1 MRETLR
7 RKTNSDERIGVV
19 DLLRLLFLFEDRRH
33 RDRLAGLAL
42 DERGSER
49 VEAYAFRFRAH
60 TALMWSRPGNG
71 GVMV

>member
-7 RKTNSDERIGVV
+7 GKTNSDERIGVV

-49 VEAYAFRFRAH
+49 YAFRFRAH